1 MNRILDTN
9 IDTQI
14 PEDDIELLK
23 AMAHPLRLQII
34 NELTNKKTLNVT
46 QLTEILNIP
55 QSTTSQHLSK
65 LKRNVLRTER
75 KGLEVYYSINNSKAD
90 KIVEI
95 LNVSNMN

>member
-23 AMAHPLRLQII
+23 TMAHPLRLQII
-34 NELTNKKTLNVT
+34 SELTNKKTLNVT
-46 QLTEILNIP
+46 QLTQILNIP

-65 LKRNVLRTER
+65 LKRNVLRAER

>member
-1 MNRILDTN
+1 
-9 IDTQI
+9 
-14 PEDDIELLK
+14 
-23 AMAHPLRLQII
+23 MAHPLRLQII
-34 NELTNKKTLNVT
+34 NKLTNKKTLNVT

-65 LKRNVLRTER
+65 LKRNVLRAER

>member
-23 AMAHPLRLQII
+23 AMAYPLRLQFI

-46 QLTEILNIP
+46 QLTGILNIP
-55 QSTTSQHLSK
+55 QSIT
-65 LKRNVLRTER
+65 
-75 KGLEVYYSINNSKAD
+75 
-90 KIVEI
+90 
-95 LNVSNMN
+95 

>member
-1 MNRILDTN
+1 MDRIQDIN

-46 QLTEILNIP
+46 QLTKILNIP
-55 QSTTSQHLSK
+55 QSTTSQHLTR
-65 LKRNVLRTER
+65 LKGNILRAER
-75 KGLEVYYSINNSKAD
+75 RGLEVYYSINNAKAD
-90 KIVEI
+90 EIVKI
-95 LNVSNMN
+95 LNVSKLN

>member
-23 AMAHPLRLQII
+23 TMAHPLRLQII

-46 QLTEILNIP
+46 QITEILNIP

-65 LKRNVLRTER
+65 LKRNVLRAER

-95 LNVSNMN
+95 LNVSNMS